1 MDTTHSVT
9 EPPNLD
15 FQPFQ
20 SPFRENPYAFFAQ
33 AREQPI
39 FFSPTFNF
47 WMVTRYNDIVQ
58 VLKDHQRFSNRNAF
72 AAPTELIPEAKQLLQ
87 NTMFGTES
95 GGLIMADPPIH
106 TRLRRPLTAAFSAR
120 RVAEMEP
127 ALRELVSRLI
137 DNFPSQGPVD
147 FVESFAHPLPIQAVC
162 HLLGIPRSANEQ
174 IRIWSDALIDML
186 NAGVA
191 PEQQVAYAHKCVEL
205 YQYMHDLL
213 EQRRREPQDDLCSA
227 LIQEVEQEQS
237 QTTLAELADVL
248 VSVLVAGF
256 ESTQY
261 FLSGFLSL
269 MLTNVDWANLS
280 GDSRILTPLV
290 EEGLRLAT
298 PILGIM
304 RYATQEVQLGGVTI
318 PAGALVYTSL
328 TSGNRDEQRFDHA
341 ALFDPQREQNNRH
354 ITFGQGIH
362 FCIGAP
368 LARAEARV
376 AIDVLH
382 QRLPHLRLVPD
393 QPLEYLDGL
402 VLRGLKHLWIE
413 RGE

>member
-1 MDTTHSVT
+1 MDKTNSVT

-47 WMVTRYNDIVQ
+47 WMVTRYDDIVRI
-58 VLKDHQRFSNRNAF
+58 LKDHQAFSNRKAF
-72 AAPTELIPEAKQLLQ
+72 AAPTELIPEAKHLLQ

-120 RVAEMEP
+120 RVAKVEP
-127 ALRELVSRLI
+127 ALRELVSELI
-137 DNFPSQGPVD
+137 DGFPAQEQVD
-147 FVESFAHPLPIQAVC
+147 FVESFAHPLPIQVVC
-162 HLLGIPRSANEQ
+162 HLLGIPKSANEQ
-174 IRIWSDALIDML
+174 IRIWSDALIDLL
-186 NAGVA
+186 NAAVS
-191 PEQQVAYAHKCVEL
+191 PEQQLEYAHKCVEL
-205 YQYMHDLL
+205 YQYMEDLL
-213 EQRRREPQDDLCSA
+213 EQRRREPQDDLSTA
-227 LIQEVEQEQS
+227 LLQEVEKEQA
-237 QTTLAELADVL
+237 QTSIAELADVL

-261 FLSGFLSL
+261 FLGAFLAL
-269 MLTNVDWANLS
+269 ILTNVDWENLNE
-280 GDSRILTPLV
+280 DSRGLSLLV

-304 RYATQEVQLGGVTI
+304 RYATQEVQLGDVTI

-328 TSGNRDEQRFDHA
+328 TSGNYDEQQFAHA

-376 AIDVLH
+376 AIEVLH

-393 QPLEYLDGL
+393 QPLEYRDGL
-402 VLRGLKHLWIE
+402 VLRGLKHLWVE
-413 RGE
+413 RVE

>member
-1 MDTTHSVT
+1 MDKTNSVT
-9 EPPNLD
+9 EQPNLD

-47 WMVTRYNDIVQ
+47 WMVTRYDDMVRI
-58 VLKDHQRFSNRNAF
+58 LKDHQAFSNRKAF
-72 AAPTELIPEAKQLLQ
+72 AAPTELIPEAKHLLR

-120 RVAEMEP
+120 RVAKVEP
-127 ALRELVSRLI
+127 ALRELVSQLI
-137 DNFPSQGPVD
+137 DGFPPQGQLD
-147 FVESFAHPLPIQAVC
+147 FVESFAHPLPIQVVC
-162 HLLGIPRSANEQ
+162 HLLGIPQSANEQ
-174 IRIWSDALIDML
+174 IRIWSDALIDLL
-186 NAGVA
+186 NAAVS
-191 PEQQVAYAHKCVEL
+191 PEQQLDYAHKCVEL
-205 YQYMHDLL
+205 YQYMEDLL
-213 EQRRREPQDDLCSA
+213 EQRRREPQDDLSTA
-227 LIQEVEQEQS
+227 LLQEVEKEQA
-237 QTTLAELADVL
+237 QTSIAELADVL

-261 FLSGFLSL
+261 FLGAFLAL
-269 MLTNVDWANLS
+269 ILTNVDWENLNE
-280 GDSRILTPLV
+280 DSRSLSLLV

-304 RYATQEVQLGGVTI
+304 RYATQEVQLGDVTI

-328 TSGNRDEQRFDHA
+328 TSGNYDEQQFAHA

-376 AIDVLH
+376 AIEVLH
-382 QRLPHLRLVPD
+382 QRLPRLRLVPD
-393 QPLEYLDGL
+393 QPLEYRDGL
-402 VLRGLKHLWIE
+402 VLRGLKHLWVE

>member
-1 MDTTHSVT
+1 MDTTIGQ
-9 EPPNLD
+9 PNLD

-20 SPFRENPYAFFAQ
+20 SPFRDNPYAFFAQ

-47 WMVTRYNDIVQ
+47 WMVTRYDDIVRI
-58 VLKDHQRFSNRNAF
+58 LKDHQTFSNRNAF
-72 AAPTELIPEAKQLLQ
+72 AAPTELIPEAKELLRG
-87 NTMFGTES
+87 TMFTTES

-120 RVAEMEP
+120 RVARTEP
-127 ALRELVSRLI
+127 AMRELVSRLI
-137 DNFPSQGPVD
+137 DTFPSEGPLDIVKQ
-147 FVESFAHPLPIQAVC
+147 FAHPLPFQVVC
-162 HLLGIPRSANEQ
+162 HLLGIPQSETEQ
-174 IRIWSDALIDML
+174 VHTWSDALIDLL

-191 PEQQVAYAHKCVEL
+191 PEKQVDYAQKCRNL
-205 YQYMHDLL
+205 YQYVRDLL
-213 EQRRREPQDDLCSA
+213 EQRQREPQDDLATA
-227 LIQEVEQEQS
+227 LLQEVVQEQS

-261 FLSGFLSL
+261 FLGAFLAL
-269 MLTNVDWANLS
+269 ILTNVDWENLNE
-280 GDSRILTPLV
+280 DSRSLSLLV

-304 RYATQEVQLGGVTI
+304 RYATREVQLGDLTI
-318 PAGALVYTSL
+318 PAGSLVYISL
-328 TSGNRDEQRFDHA
+328 TSGNYDDQQFAHA

-368 LARAEARV
+368 LARAEARI
-376 AIDVLH
+376 ALEVLH

-393 QPLEYLDGL
+393 QTLEYRDGL
-402 VLRGLKHLWIE
+402 VLRGLEHLWVE

>member
-1 MDTTHSVT
+1 MDKTNGVA

-47 WMVTRYNDIVQ
+47 WMVTRYDDIVRI
-58 VLKDHQRFSNRNAF
+58 LKDHQTFSNRKAF
-72 AAPTELIPEAKQLLQ
+72 AAPTELIPEAKHLLR

-120 RVAEMEP
+120 RVAKVEP

-137 DNFPSQGPVD
+137 DGFPPQGPVD

-162 HLLGIPRSANEQ
+162 HLLGIPQSANER
-174 IRIWSDALIDML
+174 IRIWSDALIDLL
-186 NAGVA
+186 NAAVS
-191 PEQQVAYAHKCVEL
+191 PEQQLEYAHKCIEL
-205 YQYMHDLL
+205 YKYMEDLL
-213 EQRRREPQDDLCSA
+213 EQRRREPQDDLCTA
-227 LIQEVEQEQS
+227 LLQEVEKEQA
-237 QTTLAELADVL
+237 QTSIAELADVL

-261 FLSGFLSL
+261 FLGAFLAL
-269 MLTNVDWANLS
+269 ILTNVDWENLNK
-280 GDSRILTPLV
+280 DSRSLSLLV

-304 RYATQEVQLGGVTI
+304 RYATQEVQLGDVTI

-328 TSGNRDEQRFDHA
+328 TSGNYDDRQFAHA
-341 ALFDPQREQNNRH
+341 ALFDPQREQNHRH

-376 AIDVLH
+376 AIEVLH
-382 QRLPHLRLVPD
+382 QRLPHLRLVPN
-393 QPLEYLDGL
+393 QPMEYRDGL
-402 VLRGLKHLWIE
+402 VLRGLKHLWVE

>member
-1 MDTTHSVT
+1 MDKTNSMV
-9 EPPNLD
+9 EPPKLD

-20 SPFRENPYAFFAQ
+20 SPFRDNPYAFFAQ

-47 WMVTRYNDIVQ
+47 WMVTRYDDIVR
-58 VLKDHQRFSNRNAF
+58 VLKDHQAFSNRKAF
-72 AAPTELIPEAKQLLQ
+72 AAPTELIPEAKELLR

-120 RVAEMEP
+120 RVAKIEP
-127 ALRELVSRLI
+127 DLRAIVSRLI
-137 DNFPSQGPVD
+137 DGFPSQGKVD
-147 FVESFAHPLPIQAVC
+147 FVEHFAHPLPIQAVC
-162 HLLGIPRSANEQ
+162 HLLGVPQSDNKQ

-191 PEQQVAYAHKCVEL
+191 PEKQVEYARKCVEL
-205 YQYMHDLL
+205 YRYMENLL

-227 LIQEVEQEQS
+227 LMQEVEQEQA
-237 QTTLAELADVL
+237 QTTLTEMADVL

-261 FLSGFLSL
+261 FLSAFLTL
-269 MLTNVDWANLS
+269 ILTNVDWEKLND
-280 GDSRILTPLV
+280 DSQSLTPVV

-304 RYATQEVQLGGVTI
+304 RYATQEVQLGEVTI
-318 PAGALVYTSL
+318 PNGALVYTSL
-328 TSGNRDEQRFDHA
+328 TSGNYDDQQFVHA
-341 ALFDPQREQNNRH
+341 ALFDPQRGQNNRH

-368 LARAEARV
+368 LARVEARL
-376 AIDVLH
+376 AIEVLH

>member
-1 MDTTHSVT
+1 MDKTNSVV

-20 SPFRENPYAFFAQ
+20 SPFRDNPYAFFAQ

-39 FFSPTFNF
+39 FLSPTFNF
-47 WMVTRYNDIVQ
+47 WMVTRYDDIVRI
-58 VLKDHQRFSNRNAF
+58 LKDHQTFSNRKAF
-72 AAPTELIPEAKQLLQ
+72 AAPTELVPQAKQLLQ

-95 GGLIMADPPIH
+95 GGLIMADQPIH

-120 RVAEMEP
+120 RVAAIAP
-127 ALRELVSRLI
+127 ALRELVSQLI
-137 DNFPSQGPVD
+137 DNFPQQGEVD

-162 HLLGIPRSANEQ
+162 HLLGVPRSDIEL
-174 IRIWSDALIDML
+174 IRIWSDALIDLL

-191 PEQQVAYAHKCVEL
+191 PERQVEYAQKCVEL
-205 YQYMHDLL
+205 YRYMENLL
-213 EQRRREPQDDLCSA
+213 EQRRQEPQDDLCSA
-227 LIQEVEQEQS
+227 LLQEVEKEQA
-237 QTTLAELADVL
+237 QTSISELADVL

-261 FLSGFLSL
+261 FLAAFLAL
-269 MLTNVDWANLS
+269 ILKNVDWENLNEDPQS
-280 GDSRILTPLV
+280 LTPLV

-304 RYATQEVQLGGVTI
+304 RYAMQEVQVGGVTI

-328 TSGNRDEQRFDHA
+328 TSGNYDDQQFTHA
-341 ALFDPQREQNNRH
+341 AAFDTQREQISRH

-368 LARAEARV
+368 LARVEARI
-376 AIDVLH
+376 AIEVLH

-393 QPLEYLDGL
+393 KPLEYLDGL
-402 VLRGLKHLWIE
+402 VLRGLKHLWVE

>member
-1 MDTTHSVT
+1 MNKTNSVT

-20 SPFRENPYAFFAQ
+20 SPFRENPYAFFAE

-47 WMVTRYNDIVQ
+47 WMVTRYDDIVQ
-58 VLKDHQRFSNRNAF
+58 ILKDHQTFSNRKAF
-72 AAPTELIPEAKQLLQ
+72 AAPTELIPEAKHLLR

-120 RVAEMEP
+120 RVAEVEP

-137 DNFPSQGPVD
+137 DGFPPQGPVD

-162 HLLGIPRSANEQ
+162 HLLGIPQSANEQ
-174 IRIWSDALIDML
+174 IRIWSDALIDLL
-186 NAGVA
+186 NAAVS
-191 PEQQVAYAHKCVEL
+191 PEQQLEYAHNCVEL
-205 YQYMHDLL
+205 YQYMEDLL
-213 EQRRREPQDDLCSA
+213 EQRRREPQNDLCTA
-227 LIQEVEQEQS
+227 LLREVEKEQA
-237 QTTLAELADVL
+237 QTSIAELADVL

-261 FLSGFLSL
+261 FLGAFLAL
-269 MLTNVDWANLS
+269 ILTNVDWENLNE
-280 GDSRILTPLV
+280 DSRSLSLLV

-304 RYATQEVQLGGVTI
+304 RYATQEVQLGDVTI

-328 TSGNRDEQRFDHA
+328 TSGNYDEQQFAHA
-341 ALFDPQREQNNRH
+341 ALFDPQRQQNNRH

-368 LARAEARV
+368 LARVEARV
-376 AIDVLH
+376 AIEVLH

-393 QPLEYLDGL
+393 QSLEYRDGL
-402 VLRGLKHLWIE
+402 VLRGLKHLWVE
-413 RGE
+413 QGE

>member
-1 MDTTHSVT
+1 MDQTNSVI

-20 SPFRENPYAFFAQ
+20 SPFRENPYAFFAL

-47 WMVTRYNDIVQ
+47 WMVTRYDDIVRI
-58 VLKDHQRFSNRNAF
+58 LKDHQAFSNRKAF
-72 AAPTELIPEAKQLLQ
+72 AAPTELIPEAQKLLR

-120 RVAEMEP
+120 RVAQIEP

-137 DNFPSQGPVD
+137 DSFNPQGPID

-162 HLLGIPRSANEQ
+162 HLLGIPRSDNEQ
-174 IRIWSDALIDML
+174 IRIWSDALIDLL

-191 PEQQVAYAHKCVEL
+191 PEHQFEYASKCVEL
-205 YQYMHDLL
+205 YRYMEHLL
-213 EQRRREPQDDLCSA
+213 EQRQREPQDDMSTA
-227 LIQEVEQEQS
+227 LIQEVEKEQS
-237 QTTLAELADVL
+237 QTSISELADVL

-261 FLSGFLSL
+261 FLGAFLGL
-269 MLTNVDWANLS
+269 ILTNVDWENLNE
-280 GDSRILTPLV
+280 DSRSLTSLV

-304 RYATQEVQLGGVTI
+304 RYATQEVEVGGVTI

-328 TSGNRDEQRFDHA
+328 TSGNYDERQFDHA
-341 ALFDPQREQNNRH
+341 ALFNPQREQISRH

-368 LARAEARV
+368 LARAEARI
-376 AIDVLH
+376 AIEVLH
-382 QRLPHLRLVPD
+382 QRLPHLHLVPD
-393 QPLEYLDGL
+393 QLMEYRDGL

>member
-1 MDTTHSVT
+1 MDKTNSVV

-20 SPFRENPYAFFAQ
+20 SPFRDNPYAFFAQ

-39 FFSPTFNF
+39 FLSPTFNF
-47 WMVTRYNDIVQ
+47 WMVTRYDDIVRI
-58 VLKDHQRFSNRNAF
+58 LKDHQTFSNRKAF
-72 AAPTELIPEAKQLLQ
+72 AAPTELVPEAKQLLQ

-95 GGLIMADPPIH
+95 GGLIMADQPIH

-120 RVAEMEP
+120 RIAKIDP
-127 ALRELVSRLI
+127 ALRELVSQLI
-137 DNFPSQGPVD
+137 DGFPRQGQVD

-162 HLLGIPRSANEQ
+162 HLLGVPRSDIEQ
-174 IRIWSDALIDML
+174 IRIWSDALIDLL

-191 PEQQVAYAHKCVEL
+191 PERQVEYAQKCVEL
-205 YQYMHDLL
+205 YQYMENLL
-213 EQRRREPQDDLCSA
+213 ERRRREPQDDLCSA
-227 LIQEVEQEQS
+227 LLQEVEKEQA
-237 QTTLAELADVL
+237 QTSISELADVL

-261 FLSGFLSL
+261 FLAAFLAL
-269 MLTNVDWANLS
+269 ILKNVDWENLHEDPRS
-280 GDSRILTPLV
+280 LTPLV

-304 RYATQEVQLGGVTI
+304 RYATQEVQVGGVTI

-328 TSGNRDEQRFDHA
+328 TSGNYDDRQFTHA
-341 ALFDPQREQNNRH
+341 ALFDTQREQISRH

-368 LARAEARV
+368 LARVEARI
-376 AIDVLH
+376 AIEVLH

-393 QPLEYLDGL
+393 KPLEYLDGL
-402 VLRGLKHLWIE
+402 VLRGLKHLWVE

>member
-1 MDTTHSVT
+1 MDKTNSMV
-9 EPPNLD
+9 EQPKLD

-20 SPFRENPYAFFAQ
+20 SPFRDNPYAFFAQ

-47 WMVTRYNDIVQ
+47 WMVTRYDDIVQ
-58 VLKDHQRFSNRNAF
+58 ILKDHQRFSNRKAF
-72 AAPTELIPEAKQLLQ
+72 AAPTELVPEAKKLLQ

-120 RVAEMEP
+120 RVAKMEP

-137 DNFPSQGPVD
+137 DSFPPQGPVD

-162 HLLGIPRSANEQ
+162 HLLGVPQSDLEQ
-174 IRIWSDALIDML
+174 IRVWSDALIDLL

-191 PEQQVAYAHKCVEL
+191 PEKQVEYAQKCVEL
-205 YQYMHDLL
+205 YQYMRDLL
-213 EQRRREPQDDLCSA
+213 EQRRRNPQDDLCSA
-227 LIQEVEQEQS
+227 LIQEVEKEQS
-237 QTTLAELADVL
+237 QTSLAELADVL
-248 VSVLVAGF
+248 VSVQVAGF

-269 MLTNVDWANLS
+269 ILTNVDWENLNEDPRNLS
-280 GDSRILTPLV
+280 LLV

-304 RYATQEVQLGGVTI
+304 RYATQEVQVGGVTI

-328 TSGNRDEQRFDHA
+328 TSGNYDDQQFAHA

-368 LARAEARV
+368 LARAEARI

>member
-1 MDTTHSVT
+1 MDKTNGVI

-47 WMVTRYNDIVQ
+47 WMVTRYDDVVRI
-58 VLKDHQRFSNRNAF
+58 LKDHQTFSNRKAF
-72 AAPTELIPEAKQLLQ
+72 SAPTELVPEAKQLLQ
-87 NTMFGTES
+87 KTMFGTES

-120 RVAEMEP
+120 RVAKIEP
-127 ALRELVSRLI
+127 DLRALVSRLI
-137 DNFPSQGPVD
+137 DSFPLQGPVD

-162 HLLGIPRSANEQ
+162 HLLGVPQSDLEQ
-174 IRIWSDALIDML
+174 IRIWSDALIDLL

-191 PEQQVAYAHKCVEL
+191 PERQVEYAHKCVEL
-205 YQYMHDLL
+205 YRYMQDLL
-213 EQRRREPQDDLCSA
+213 EQRRREPQDDLCTA
-227 LIQEVEQEQS
+227 LLQEVEKEQA
-237 QTTLAELADVL
+237 QTSIAELADVL

-261 FLSGFLSL
+261 FLGAFLAL
-269 MLTNVDWANLS
+269 ILTNVDWENLNK
-280 GDSRILTPLV
+280 DSRSLSLLV

-304 RYATQEVQLGGVTI
+304 RYVTQEVQLGEVTI
-318 PAGALVYTSL
+318 PAGALVYISL
-328 TSGNRDEQRFDHA
+328 TSGNYDEQQFAHA

-368 LARAEARV
+368 LARVEARI
-376 AIDVLH
+376 AIEVLH

-393 QPLEYLDGL
+393 QPQEYRDGL
-402 VLRGLKHLWIE
+402 VLRGLKHLWVE
-413 RGE
+413 QGE